1 MWRCASASRRERA
14 TVYELR
20 IHHAALVFGRSIE
33 PRARRA
39 PGAVPGHS
47 KATFPGPAA
56 RAARIAVKYRI
67 AVRSCVRS
75 GYPGAPARANWGI
88 GPHGSHTRR
97 TPPPDPS
104 GSRPPR
110 APLTGPVWSHTRQ
123 ATAPPRRYN
132 FSLLGDG
139 VRRRPTLPVPRC
151 DTGHPAQ
158 RAQGAR
164 TRLQLGGGQAFFIF
178 VISAGPAPRSRDA
191 RATITH
197 SGHTFTLDS
206 ALKPLSHPPET
217 LSLAL
222 NSSTQ
227 PLILTHTHPL
237 TLTHSLK
244 RTHSLTHTHP
254 LTLTHW
260 RYVSMRTSLGVV
272 ERVA

>member
-20 IHHAALVFGRSIE
+20 IHHAALVIGRSIE

-39 PGAVPGHS
+39 PGAVPGP
-47 KATFPGPAA
+47 FRPAA
-56 RAARIAVKYRI
+56 PRISAIAVINTI
-67 AVRSCVRS
+67 AVRIMRVRS
-75 GYPGAPARANWGI
+75 GYPGRAPAPI
-88 GPHGSHTRR
+88 GELGRTVLIHAAPPH
-97 TPPPDPS
+97 PDPS

-110 APLTGPVWSHTRQ
+110 APWSHPTGDRP
-123 ATAPPRRYN
+123 TPPLYD

-164 TRLQLGGGQAFFIF
+164 TRLQLGGHTRGHSYFRR
-178 VISAGPAPRSRDA
+178 PRPTL
-191 RATITH
+191 ATRERQSPTQV
-197 SGHTFTLDS
+197 TLS
-206 ALKPLSHPPET
+206 LSTPLCPLKPLSHPPET

-222 NSSTQ
+222 NSSPTTQ
-227 PLILTHTHPL
+227 PLILTHNASTHSHSLTQTHPL
-237 TLTHSLK
+237 THSHASTHL
-244 RTHSLTHTHP
+244 P

-260 RYVSMRTSLGVV
+260 RCVSMRTSLGVV